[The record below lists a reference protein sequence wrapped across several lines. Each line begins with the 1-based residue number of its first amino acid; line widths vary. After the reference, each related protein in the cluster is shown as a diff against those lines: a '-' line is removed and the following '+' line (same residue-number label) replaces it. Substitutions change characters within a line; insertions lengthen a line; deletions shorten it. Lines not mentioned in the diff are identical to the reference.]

1 MTMTNS
7 RFQLIKLDQDS
18 YNWIFLYKDL
28 VDGEEFRFEITQI
41 THDPM
46 AIIDRLLV
54 EKSMIKRNRVLT
66 GVLDSDF

>member
-7 RFQLIKLDQDS
+7 RFQLIKIDQDS

-41 THDPM
+41 THDPT

-54 EKSMIKRNRVLT
+54 EKSMIKRKRVLT

>member
-41 THDPM
+41 THDPT